1 MIVAEGELRWMILGP
16 DAGARDEACMFA
28 PKAEGE
34 GTETGGAEDGAAAND
49 PGEEPNA
56 CDGLRAGADE
66 HALPDTV
73 TVAVKSNMTV
83 LTPSGPVELKV
94 DVPFDAPALGVAIE
108 AEDGEATFPPTL
120 TLAKE
125 LAVGVPGEDKGVKEM
140 ALEVTIPPKLNVL
153 VGDEELN
160 WRLFRLMT
168 DGGGSGALRLITG
181 GGATGGLRSITGG
194 EAAFGL
200 RSMTG
205 GLPGPPGEIIS

>member
-1 MIVAEGELRWMILGP
+1 MMLGL
-16 DAGARDEACMFA
+16 DAAARDEACMFA
-28 PKAEGE
+28 PKTEDE
-34 GTETGGAEDGAAAND
+34 GTVTGGAEDGAAAND

-56 CDGLRAGADE
+56 CDGLKAGADE

-73 TVAVKSNMTV
+73 TVVVDSNMTV
-83 LTPSGPVELKV
+83 LMPSGPVKLKV
-94 DVPFDAPALGVAIE
+94 DVPFDAPALGVTVE
-108 AEDGEATFPPTL
+108 AEDGEAMLPPTL

-125 LAVGVPGEDKGVKEM
+125 LAVGVPEEDKGVKDT
-140 ALEVTIPPKLNVL
+140 ALEGGIPPKLNVP

-168 DGGGSGALRLITG
+168 GGGSGA
-181 GGATGGLRSITGG
+181 LRSITGG
-194 EAAFGL
+194 EATGWLRLITGGEAVFGL